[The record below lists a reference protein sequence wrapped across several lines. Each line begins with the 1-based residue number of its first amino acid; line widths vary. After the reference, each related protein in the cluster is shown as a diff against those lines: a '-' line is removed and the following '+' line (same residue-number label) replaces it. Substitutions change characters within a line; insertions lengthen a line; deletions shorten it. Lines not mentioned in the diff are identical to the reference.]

1 MRQFGPNSDNSGEE
15 ESKVGVELKG
25 GFIFQGEGI
34 TVSKALS
41 FQRVVTPDIMIC
53 TLLERVGLEP
63 SQLVSICTGVTF
75 SDMRIH
81 M

>member
-1 MRQFGPNSDNSGEE
+1 MRPFGPNSDNSGEG

-41 FQRVVTPDIMIC
+41 FQRVVTPRYND
-53 TLLERVGLEP
+53 LHSLRESGLRAQ
-63 SQLVSICTGVTF
+63 SAC
-75 SDMRIH
+75 IH
-81 M
+81 LHWSYFF

>member
-1 MRQFGPNSDNSGEE
+1 MRQFGPNCDNSGER

-41 FQRVVTPDIMIC
+41 FQRVVTPRYND
-53 TLLERVGLEP
+53 LHSL
-63 SQLVSICTGVTF
+63 
-75 SDMRIH
+75 
-81 M
+81 